1 MPAKQPKPKPRRVGR
16 PKMES
21 GHKGKITPIRLSV
34 EDREAVEAAAQK
46 DGIKVSE
53 WIRRTIHAAL

>member
-1 MPAKQPKPKPRRVGR
+1 MPAKQPKPKPRPVGR
-16 PKMES
+16 PKLES
-21 GHKGKITPIRLSV
+21 GHKASITPIRLSA
-34 EDREAVEAAAQK
+34 EDRARVEAAAEN